1 MKFSVFKRLSA
12 VALAVGMLATT
23 VPAMAAVDNSV
34 ESKEPPKTATVSISK
49 VSQFPDY
56 TEGNPSYNL
65 DGAEYTVY
73 KDKGCT
79 QTTGK
84 KIVIKGGK
92 GSVSG
97 LPHGQYWVK
106 ETKKATGFDLDTTVH
121 YVDLRTKTSASFTST
136 EPPLMDPVSVLI
148 KKEGDFD
155 HDTSLGQTLEGARFE
170 FKFYAITPNATDDP
184 DIHGHKP
191 KWTWVFK
198 TDKYGYSEFSE
209 EYQVSGPK
217 LPLNI
222 FGDPSLP
229 FGVMTI
235 QEITAPNGFEVNPK
249 VFVNNIKWDT
259 GSGNIL
265 YQPPTIS
272 EPSVKI
278 KLVKYQEDFENNID
292 DKIWI
297 KDAEFKHTFPNGNS
311 ETVKTDENGELY
323 FNGLTIGK
331 HVIEEINAPE
341 GYVVNPYKLEFTV
354 NSDLS
359 ITGLEGQEGTDTDG
373 SVIITNKPDKPDGLL
388 AEITFAD
395 KPAPF
400 DLNIHKIN
408 DKNSSL
414 EGAEFTLYDD
424 EACQNEVMKATSD
437 ASGNLEMLDLIV
449 GKTYYLKET
458 KSPAGYKIP
467 VNTDGSEII
476 WKIKVTSYPMNGE
489 FSFSVN
495 DKEYNSSTGQFH
507 ISGTPDDRVVNMELI
522 NTVSG
527 KLPKTGSSAMVIV
540 IIVGVIL
547 MGSAIVIS
555 IKHKKK

>member
-84 KIVIKGGK
+84 KIVIKDGK

-97 LPHGQYWVK
+97 LPHGEYWVK
-106 ETKKATGFDLDTTVH
+106 ETKKATGFGLDTTVH

-136 EPPLMDPVSVLI
+136 EPPLMDPVTLLVQ
-148 KKEGDFD
+148 KEGDFD
-155 HDTSLGQTLEGARFE
+155 PNNSLGQNYEGAEFS
-170 FKFYAITPNATDDP
+170 FKFYDITPNATEDP
-184 DIHGHKP
+184 AKQGYSP
-191 KWTWVFK
+191 KWSWVFK
-198 TDKYGYSEFSE
+198 TDKNGYSEFSD
-209 EYQVSGPK
+209 EYKVSGPK
-217 LPLNI
+217 LPVYDD
-222 FGDPSLP
+222 FFALP
-229 FGVMTI
+229 YGVMTI
-235 QEITAPNGFEVNPK
+235 QEIKAPNGFAINDT
-249 VFVNNIKWDT
+249 VFVNNIKWD
-259 GSGNIL
+259 SNSNNIV
-265 YQPPTIS
+265 YQPPTIL

-292 DKIWI
+292 NKIWI

-311 ETVKTDENGELY
+311 DVVKTDENGELY
-323 FNGLTIGK
+323 FKGLTIGK

-388 AEITFAD
+388 AEIAFAD

-424 EACQNEVMKATSD
+424 ESCQNEVMKATSD
-437 ASGNLEMLDLIV
+437 ESGNLEMLDLVV

-458 KSPAGYKIP
+458 KAPAGYKIP
-467 VNTDGSEII
+467 VNNDGSEII

>member
-23 VPAMAAVDNSV
+23 VPTMAAVDNSV

-84 KIVIKGGK
+84 KIVIKDGK

-97 LPHGQYWVK
+97 LPHGEYWVK
-106 ETKKATGFDLDTTVH
+106 ETKKATGFGLDTTVH

-136 EPPLMDPVSVLI
+136 EPPIMDPVILLVQ
-148 KKEGDFD
+148 KEGDFD
-155 HDTSLGQTLEGARFE
+155 PNNSLGQNYEGAEFS
-170 FKFYAITPNATDDP
+170 FKFYDITPNATEDP
-184 DIHGHKP
+184 AKQGYSP
-191 KWTWVFK
+191 KWSWVFK
-198 TDKYGYSEFSE
+198 TDKNGYSKFSD
-209 EYQVSGPK
+209 EYKVSGPK
-217 LPLNI
+217 LPVYDD
-222 FGDPSLP
+222 FFALP
-229 FGVMTI
+229 YGVMTI
-235 QEITAPNGFEVNPK
+235 QEIKAPNGFAINDT
-249 VFVNNIKWDT
+249 VFVNNIKWD
-259 GSGNIL
+259 SNSNNIV
-265 YQPPTIS
+265 YQPPTIL

-292 DKIWI
+292 NKIWI

-311 ETVKTDENGELY
+311 EVVKTDENGELY
-323 FNGLTIGK
+323 FKGLTIGK

-388 AEITFAD
+388 AEIAFAD

-424 EACQNEVMKATSD
+424 ESCQNEVMKATSD
-437 ASGNLEMLDLIV
+437 ESGNLEMLDLVV

-458 KSPAGYKIP
+458 KAPAGYKIP
-467 VNTDGSEII
+467 VNNDGSEII

>member
-73 KDKGCT
+73 KNKECT

-106 ETKKATGFDLDTTVH
+106 ETKKATGFGLDTTVH

-136 EPPLMDPVSVLI
+136 EPPLMDPVILLVQ
-148 KKEGDFD
+148 KEGDFD
-155 HDTSLGQTLEGARFE
+155 PNNSLGQNYEGAEFS
-170 FKFYAITPNATDDP
+170 FKFYDITPNATEDP
-184 DIHGHKP
+184 AKQGYSP
-191 KWTWVFK
+191 KWSWVFK
-198 TDKYGYSEFSE
+198 TDKNGYSEFSD
-209 EYQVSGPK
+209 EYKVLGPK
-217 LPLNI
+217 LPVYND
-222 FGDPSLP
+222 FFALP
-229 FGVMTI
+229 YGVMTI
-235 QEITAPNGFEVNPK
+235 QEIKAPNGFAINDT
-249 VFVNNIKWDT
+249 VFVNNLKWD
-259 GSGNIL
+259 SNSNNIV
-265 YQPPTIS
+265 YQPPTIL

-292 DKIWI
+292 NKIWI

-311 ETVKTDENGELY
+311 EVVKTDENGELY
-323 FNGLTIGK
+323 FKGLTIGK

-341 GYVVNPYKLEFTV
+341 GYVVNPHKLEFTV

-388 AEITFAD
+388 AEIAFAD

-400 DLNIHKIN
+400 DINIHKIN

-424 EACQNEVMKATSD
+424 ESCQNEVMKATSD
-437 ASGNLEMLDLIV
+437 ESGNLEMLDLVV

-458 KSPAGYKIP
+458 KAPAGYKIP
-467 VNTDGSEII
+467 VNNDGSEII